1 MKSLPFGKKQIE
13 ELVNKY
19 PTPWHIYDEA
29 GIRETSKELYGAF
42 SWAKG
47 FCNYYA
53 VKALPNPEILKIL
66 KAEGMGAD
74 CSSLAELV
82 LAEKVG
88 FTGEQI
94 MFTSNDTSQ
103 EEFKKAHELG
113 AVINLDDISH
123 IESLE
128 QAMGR
133 LPELLCFR
141 FNPGAERTG
150 NSIIGNPMEAKYGLT
165 REQIEEAIGIC
176 KSKGVKRFGIH
187 TMLASNELD
196 PSYFV
201 LTARMMFEL
210 AIQIKTSHDIEVEF
224 INLGGGFG
232 IPYMP
237 DQEPLN
243 IKAVSDG
250 INDQYSAMLSGRGMK
265 PKLFF
270 ECGRYIT
277 GPHGYLV
284 SQVLHIKHTY
294 RDYVGLDASMANLM
308 RPGMYG
314 AYHHITV
321 LGKSKAPQT
330 HIYDVTGSLCE
341 NNDKF
346 AIQRLLP
353 QVEIGDIVVIHDT
366 GAHGHSMGFNYNGK
380 LRSAE
385 LLLRNNGE
393 VELIRR
399 AETLNDHFATLNL

>member
-1 MKSLPFGKKQIE
+1 MKSLPFNKSKIS
-13 ELVNKY
+13 ELIKEY

-29 GIRETSKELYGAF
+29 GIRKTAKALYRAF
-42 SWAKG
+42 DWANG

-53 VKALPNPEILKIL
+53 VKALPNPAILKII
-66 KAEGMGAD
+66 KDEGMGAD

-88 FTGEQI
+88 FKGEQI

-103 EEFKKAHELG
+103 EEFKKAHEFG

-128 QAMGR
+128 QAIGK

-150 NSIIGNPMEAKYGLT
+150 NEIIGNPVEAKYGLT
-165 REQIEEAIGIC
+165 REQLIDAVGIC
-176 KSKGVKRFGIH
+176 KTKGVKRFGIH

-201 LTARMMFEL
+201 MTARMMFEL
-210 AIQIKTSHDIEVEF
+210 ALQIKTSHNIEVEF

-232 IPYMP
+232 IPYNP
-237 DQEPLN
+237 DQEPLDLQ
-243 IKAVSDG
+243 AVSDG
-250 INDQYSAMLSGRGMK
+250 IKDQYIAMLGGRGMK

-270 ECGRYIT
+270 ECGRYVT

-284 SQVLHIKHTY
+284 STVLHLKHTY

-314 AYHHITV
+314 AYHHISV
-321 LGKSKAPQT
+321 LGKEEAPQT

-346 AIQRLLP
+346 AVQRLLP
-353 QVEIGDIVVIHDT
+353 QVEIGDILVIHDT

-385 LLLRNNGE
+385 LLLRTDGE
-393 VELIRR
+393 VKLIRR
-399 AETLNDHFATLNL
+399 AETLDDHFATLNL

>member
-1 MKSLPFGKKQIE
+1 MA
-13 ELVNKY
+13 N
-19 PTPWHIYDEA
+19 
-29 GIRETSKELYGAF
+29 
-42 SWAKG
+42 G

-82 LAEKVG
+82 LSEKVG
-88 FTGEQI
+88 FKGEQI

-103 EEFKKAHELG
+103 EEFKKASELG

-128 QAMGR
+128 QAIGK
-133 LPELLCFR
+133 LPDLLCFR

-165 REQIEEAIGIC
+165 REQLNEAVGIC
-176 KSKGVKRFGIH
+176 KAKGVKRFGIH

-210 AIQIKTSHDIEVEF
+210 AIQIKSSHNIEVEF

-237 DQEPLN
+237 DQEPLDLQ
-243 IKAVSDG
+243 AVSDG
-250 INDQYSAMLSGRGMK
+250 IKDQYVAMLGGRGMQ

-270 ECGRYIT
+270 ECGRYVT

-284 SQVLHIKHTY
+284 STVLHLKHTY

-321 LGKSKAPQT
+321 LGKEEAPQT

-346 AIQRLLP
+346 AVQRLLP
-353 QVEIGDIVVIHDT
+353 QVEIGDILVIHDT

-385 LLLRNNGE
+385 LLLRDDGG
-393 VELIRR
+393 VKLIRR
-399 AETLNDHFATLNL
+399 AETLDDHFATLNL